1 MPLMRPLTFLVL
13 LVAPLA
19 HCLPQDL
26 PPSACKALKTRL
38 QLENTTILSA
48 KHLDISQPQNI
59 TALGTC
65 QTKALAS
72 TPMCRV
78 QFVVNTTTTSA
89 VHAEAWLPD
98 TWYGRFLA
106 VGNGGLGGCIDY
118 LNLDYGASLHFATV
132 GSNNGHDGTNGSVFV
147 GHPEVLNDFTF
158 RAIHVEAVIGKQ
170 IVEAYYGSPHQ
181 RSYYLGC
188 STGGRQGTQA
198 ALKYPDDF
206 DGIIAGAP
214 ATDLNHLLGWMGML
228 ARYIGA
234 PHISSSPSFIPPELW
249 DIIAAEVL
257 RQCDGLDGVV
267 DGIITE
273 PDACDFQP
281 EALVCVGDATEGCV
295 SVPQLEALRKIY
307 QPLLGPEG
315 ELLYPR
321 YDPGTEEGGFAQALL
336 NGSVISYTYDWFRYT
351 IINDSSYDFSN
362 FTTKDILLADRI
374 NPGDISTFNGDL
386 SEFKA
391 SGGKFLTYHGRRDE
405 IIPSGNSKR
414 VYDLISKTLGMPSL
428 DSFYRL
434 FLVPGMIHC
443 LGGPGASR
451 FGQYGLVSTA
461 ANTSSHN
468 VLLAI
473 VDWVEGGVPPDTVTG
488 TDFGNGTQRV
498 HCRYPERSVWDGD
511 AYVCKPLDVPFL
523 DTSGQNS

>member
-1 MPLMRPLTFLVL
+1 MRPLTFLLL
-13 LVAPLA
+13 LVASLA
-19 HCLPQDL
+19 HSLPQDARS
-26 PPSACKALKTRL
+26 SACTGLKTRL
-38 QLENTTILSA
+38 HLENTTILSA
-48 KHLDISQPQNI
+48 EHLDISQPKNV

-65 QTKALAS
+65 QTEALAS
-72 TPMCRV
+72 TSVCRV

-106 VGNGGLGGCIDY
+106 LGNGGLGGCIDY

-132 GSNNGHDGTNGSVFV
+132 GSNNGHDGTDGSVFV
-147 GHPEVLNDFTF
+147 GHPEVLNDFAF

-170 IVEAYYGSPHQ
+170 IVEEYYGSPHH

-214 ATDLNHLLGWMGML
+214 ATDWNHLIGEITML

-234 PHISSSPSFIPPELW
+234 PHIGTSPSFIPPALW
-249 DIIAAEVL
+249 DIIAAEIL
-257 RQCDGLDGVV
+257 KQCDGLDGIV

-273 PDACDFQP
+273 PDACDFRP
-281 EALVCVGDATEGCV
+281 EALVCVGDSATEGCV

-307 QPLLGPEG
+307 QPLFGPEG

-321 YDPGTEEGGFAQALL
+321 YDPGTEEGGFAQAGF
-336 NGSVISYTYDWFRYT
+336 NGSVTTSDWYRYT
-351 IINDSSYDFSN
+351 IFNDSSYDFSN
-362 FTTKDILLADRI
+362 FTTKDILLSDRI
-374 NPGDISTFNGDL
+374 NPGGISTFSGNF

-405 IIPSGNSKR
+405 AIPSGNSKR
-414 VYDLISKTLGMPSL
+414 VYNLISKTLGMPSL

-434 FLVPGMIHC
+434 FLVPGMTHC
-443 LGGPGASR
+443 MGGPGASR
-451 FGQYGLVSTA
+451 FGQYGLVSNA

-468 VLLAI
+468 VLLAM
-473 VDWVEGGVPPDTVTG
+473 VDWVEGGSPPDTVTG

-498 HCRYPERSVWDGD
+498 HCRYPERSVWDGE
-511 AYVCKPLDVPFL
+511 AYVCKALDVPFL
-523 DTSGQNS
+523 DKPSQNA